1 MKLKQKRLPL
11 TLTTTNQIDE
21 DEVYEWIISYGAERP
36 EITLDKF
43 ILERLLCLPF
53 IKKPLI
59 NRTELDSPFCGKS
72 YVELFEDD
80 TKIELFPR
88 KTTHTYSEHLN
99 QTGLFTISEH
109 MASSKFVNSIIAGGI
124 ADYFL
129 SSGSGL
135 YMSFCAMVGSL
146 SVYLNYGQTEK
157 KIFEKIVADFETAEN
172 DPEKINVDY
181 VLSEMNRLTNDPS
194 NIKNALSSFMKEKT
208 SFDYPICFLEP
219 SIDMKSVSGEITDD
233 GVSATMTAKTPF
245 FMKIEQLPIYTDAIS
260 NINITGKTENVELTG
275 FVESMSSQE
284 LYILVKNEDELSR
297 LVDITDTLST
307 ELPDEFAL
315 GTYGEIFDVYGYIID
330 GKFVNKLSEP
340 FYQSH
345 IQNSG
350 LMLKAEINNDYRYIT
365 KIKKMVTRLK
375 DIGLK
380 VEPVYFDGK
389 TMYDMVKK

>member
-1 MKLKQKRLPL
+1 MKLIQDTLPL
-11 TLTTTNQIDE
+11 TLTTEEEDGEQVYQWVISSGDE
-21 DEVYEWIISYGAERP
+21 KP
-36 EITLDKF
+36 EITSKF
-43 ILERLLCLPF
+43 SIKDYLWCLPL
-53 IKKPLI
+53 IKTPLI
-59 NRTELDSPFCGKS
+59 KRTELKTPFCGRS

-80 TKIELFPR
+80 TKIEIFPR

-135 YMSFCAMVGSL
+135 YMSFCAMVGGL

-157 KIFEKIVADFETAEN
+157 KIFEKIVADFETTEN

-219 SIDMKSVSGEITDD
+219 SIDMKSVSGEITDA
-233 GVSATMTAKTPF
+233 GVSATMSAKTPF
-245 FMKIEQLPIYTDAIS
+245 FIEIEQLPIYTDAIS
-260 NINITGKTENVELTG
+260 NINITGKNENVELTG
-275 FVESMSSQE
+275 FVESMASQE
-284 LYILVKNEDELSR
+284 LYMLVKNEDEQSR

-307 ELPDEFAL
+307 ELPDEFAS
-315 GTYGEIFDVYGYIID
+315 GIYGEIFDVYGYIID
-330 GKFVNKLSEP
+330 GEFVNKLSEP